1 MAGAERNSQL
11 AATRPSKNP
20 LVIILYLLN
29 EIYIFFF
36 PLNFICVHISTIIS
50 KYIRIEKDQDN
61 KILFSVVTIPTR
73 EILHY
78 FKLLN

>member
-1 MAGAERNSQL
+1 MKL
-11 AATRPSKNP
+11 K
-20 LVIILYLLN
+20 
-29 EIYIFFF
+29 IFFL

-61 KILFSVVTIPTR
+61 KILFSVLTIPTR

>member
-1 MAGAERNSQL
+1 M
-11 AATRPSKNP
+11 
-20 LVIILYLLN
+20 
-29 EIYIFFF
+29 
-36 PLNFICVHISTIIS
+36 PLNFICVHILTIIS

-61 KILFSVVTIPTR
+61 KILFSVLTIPTR